1 MYIYYYF
8 FFSRFLYDSLRLAWS
23 TYLLSSF
30 VASVV
35 CRPFSRSFLD
45 PDSVDVF
52 SLRGNTTGNNFVENR
67 DLLYVL
73 FTQRVKVATNKRT
86 KFSIQTFYSSAA
98 TVFKSDKV
106 YFWLLLDEIDEIV
119 PFFPCC
125 FSQMRIDRRLLLRY
139 SRISTTVAIRS
150 SRSGRARIT
159 ATIVSF
165 CFFIVVVGCF
175 QNLDEQLWRSF
186 WTRWI

>member
-8 FFSRFLYDSLRLAWS
+8 FFLAFSTIRYDWPGLLICYPRLSLLLFVARFLDRFSIPTPSTSSLCGE
-23 TYLLSSF
+23 TQ
-30 VASVV
+30 
-35 CRPFSRSFLD
+35 
-45 PDSVDVF
+45 
-52 SLRGNTTGNNFVENR
+52 RGTTFVENR

-73 FTQRVKVATNKRT
+73 FTQRVKFATNKRT
-86 KFSIQTFYSSAA
+86 KFSIQTFYSSAT

-119 PFFPCC
+119 PCC

-159 ATIVSF
+159 ATIVSL

>member
-8 FFSRFLYDSLRLAWS
+8 FFFSLSLRFVTTGLVYLSAILVCRFCCLS
-23 TYLLSSF
+23 PVFSIVSRSRLRRRLLSAEKHNGEQLLWRI
-30 VASVV
+30 VI
-35 CRPFSRSFLD
+35 FS
-45 PDSVDVF
+45 
-52 SLRGNTTGNNFVENR
+52 T
-67 DLLYVL
+67 L

-98 TVFKSDKV
+98 TLFKSDKV

-119 PFFPCC
+119 PCC

-159 ATIVSF
+159 ATIVSL
-165 CFFIVVVGCF
+165 CLFIVVVGCF